1 MDATARTNENGET
14 IMGKVKDLTGQSFGR
29 LTVVKQ
35 IGFGNKIIN
44 GIVWANDCIDRT
56 PTVIEAEGETE

>member
-14 IMGKVKDLTGQSFGR
+14 IMGKVK
-29 LTVVKQ
+29 
-35 IGFGNKIIN
+35 
-44 GIVWANDCIDRT
+44 A